1 MSEGDEV
8 YELMKIMLNGR
19 DRDLA
24 GAMTIQNL
32 LEQVGIQP
40 EMTAVEVNLEVVKRT
55 DYDKTMVKE
64 NDKVEIVT
72 MMSGG

>member
-72 MMSGG
+72 MMGGG